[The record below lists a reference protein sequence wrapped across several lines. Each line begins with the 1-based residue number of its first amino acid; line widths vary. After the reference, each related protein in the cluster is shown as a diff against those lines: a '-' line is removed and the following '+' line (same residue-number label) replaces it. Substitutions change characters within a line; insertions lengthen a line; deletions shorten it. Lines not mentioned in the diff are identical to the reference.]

1 VVTQKKKLWIAF
13 ILPLVLTACGYR
25 FVGGGSFPS
34 EIESVFVEIF
44 TNRSS
49 EVGVENIFTNDL
61 IYEITRKRDVY
72 LDSKENAE
80 GILSGVI
87 AVITVEPASRRGE
100 TRAIER
106 RVTARLDL
114 KLTKANGN
122 VAWAANGVSAN
133 ETYVVGNSNQETED
147 NKKEAISTLSRRL
160 AEVIY
165 NQLTSDF

>member
-1 VVTQKKKLWIAF
+1 MTQKKKLWIAF
-13 ILPLVLTACGYR
+13 ILTLILTACGYR
-25 FVGGGSFPS
+25 FVGGGSFPA
-34 EIESVFVEIF
+34 EIESVFVEIL

-72 LDSKENAE
+72 LDSKESAE
-80 GILSGVI
+80 GVLSGAI
-87 AVITVEPASRRGE
+87 AAITVESASRRGE
-100 TRAIER
+100 TTAIER

-114 KLTKANGN
+114 KLTQSGGN
-122 VAWAANGVSAN
+122 VVWAANGVTAN

-147 NKKEAISTLSRRL
+147 NKKEAIETLSRRF
-160 AEVIY
+160 AEIIY